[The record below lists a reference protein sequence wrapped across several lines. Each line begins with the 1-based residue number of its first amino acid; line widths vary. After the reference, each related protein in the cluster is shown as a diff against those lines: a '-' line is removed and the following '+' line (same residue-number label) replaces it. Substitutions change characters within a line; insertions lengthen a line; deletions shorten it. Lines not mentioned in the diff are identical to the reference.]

1 MNVSKPKEL
10 SPKIKQA
17 FIRLIAQH
25 TGLVIR
31 ERDQANL
38 TDKLFARMKAIK
50 LTFPE
55 DYYLLL
61 NCQTREAKQEW
72 KKLVVLLTNLESY
85 FFRDKEQC
93 KLLKTKILSELIQRH
108 QVDKTLRLCS
118 AGCSTGEEPYSL
130 AIMLNEL
137 IPDIDSWNLVI
148 FGIDIN
154 QEALDKAKKGIYR
167 AWSLRSIDPKI
178 KHEYF
183 KRIENHYHIDDK
195 IKSLVKWQQVNL
207 VKDPFPQAHLDLQ
220 AFDLI
225 ICRNV
230 FIYFESSAIAQAL
243 DKFYHALQPL
253 GYLITGHSELYG
265 QLLKQFQTNVFP
277 ESLVYQRQTE
287 SLVYTPVGDVPSP
300 LTWDTDD
307 DYTLAFN
314 PETLEHD
321 LEKNTIKMQH
331 VALNLLKQLPPN
343 TPLQKLGNLTPSEL
357 IKQLQSSLDNIIEP
371 DSP

>member
-1 MNVSKPKEL
+1 MNVSTPNEL

-17 FIRLIAQH
+17 FIRLIAQR

-38 TDKLFARMKAIK
+38 RDKIFARMKAIK

-61 NCQTREAKQEW
+61 NCQTREADQEW
-72 KKLVVLLTNLESY
+72 KKMVVLLTNLESY

-93 KLLKTKILSELIQRH
+93 KLLKTKILPELIQRH

-154 QEALDKAKKGIYR
+154 QEALEKARQGIYR
-167 AWSLRSIDPKI
+167 TWSLRSIDPQI
-178 KHEYF
+178 KRHSF
-183 KRIENHYHIDDK
+183 KLIDNHYHINPK
-195 IKSLVKWQQVNL
+195 IKALVKWQQINL
-207 VKDPFPQAHLDLQ
+207 VKDPFPQPHLDLQ
-220 AFDLI
+220 EFDLI

-230 FIYFESSAIAQAL
+230 FIYFESAAIAQAL

-265 QLLKQFQTNVFP
+265 QVLKQFQTNVFP

-287 SLVYTPVGDVPSP
+287 SLVYTPLGDVSSP
-300 LTWDTDD
+300 LSLETDD
-307 DYTLAFN
+307 DYTLTFN
-314 PETLEHD
+314 PESIEHD

-343 TPLQKLGNLTPSEL
+343 TPLPKLGNLTPSEL
-357 IKQLQSSLDNIIEP
+357 IKQLQSSLQIIEP

>member
-1 MNVSKPKEL
+1 VSKPTEL
-10 SPKIKQA
+10 TPKLKQS

-38 TDKLFARMKAIK
+38 QDKLFARMKAIK

-61 NCQTREAKQEW
+61 NCPTPEAEKEW
-72 KKLVVLLTNLESY
+72 KNLVVLLTNLESY

-93 KLLKTKILSELIQRH
+93 KLLKTKILPELIQRH
-108 QVDKTLRLCS
+108 QADKTLRLCS

-137 IPDIDSWNLVI
+137 IPDIETWDLRI

-154 QEALDKAKKGIYR
+154 QEALDRAKQGIYR

-178 KHEYF
+178 KQNYF
-183 KRIENHYHIDDK
+183 RAIDNHYHITPQ
-195 IKSLVKWQQVNL
+195 IKSLVQWQQINL
-207 VKDPFPQAHLDLQ
+207 IKDPLPNPHLDLQ
-220 AFDLI
+220 EFDLI

-230 FIYFESSAIAQAL
+230 FIYFQSAAIAHVL
-243 DKFYHALQPL
+243 DKFYHALQSL

-265 QLLKQFQTNVFP
+265 QVLQQFQTNVFP
-277 ESLVYQRQTE
+277 ESLVYKRQTE

-300 LTWDTDD
+300 LTWETDD
-307 DYTLAFN
+307 DYTLTFN

-331 VALNLLKQLPPN
+331 VALNLLKQLPPD
-343 TPLQKLGNLTPSEL
+343 TPLPKLGNLTPSEL
-357 IKQLQSSLDNIIEP
+357 IQQLQSSLENMET

>member
-1 MNVSKPKEL
+1 MNVLTPNEL

-17 FIRLIAQH
+17 FIRLIAHH

-31 ERDQANL
+31 ERDQAAL
-38 TDKLFARMKAIK
+38 QEKIFTRMKVIK

-61 NCQTREAKQEW
+61 NCPTWEAEQEW
-72 KKLVVLLTNLESY
+72 KNLVVLLTNLESY

-93 KLLKTKILSELIQRH
+93 NLLRTKILPELLQRH
-108 QVDKTLRLCS
+108 QGDKTLRICS

-130 AIMLNEL
+130 AILLNEL
-137 IPDIDSWNLVI
+137 IPDIKTWNLKI

-154 QEALDKAKKGIYR
+154 QNALEKAKEGNYR
-167 AWSLRSIDPKI
+167 SWSLRSIEPQIKQNYFKFIDNHYQIEPKI
-178 KHEYF
+178 KP
-183 KRIENHYHIDDK
+183 
-195 IKSLVKWQQVNL
+195 LVKWQQLNL
-207 VKDPFPQAHLDLQ
+207 VKDPLPQPHLDLHD
-220 AFDLI
+220 FDLI

-230 FIYFESSAIAQAL
+230 FIYFESSAIAQVL

-265 QLLKQFQTNVFP
+265 QVLKQFQTNVFP

-300 LTWDTDD
+300 LTWDTED
-307 DYTLAFN
+307 DYTLAFH
-314 PETLEHD
+314 PETLEDD
-321 LEKNTIKMQH
+321 LKKNTIKMQH
-331 VALNLLKQLPPN
+331 VALNLLKQLPPD
-343 TPLQKLGNLTPSEL
+343 THLQKLGNLTASEL
-357 IKQLQSSLDNIIEP
+357 IEQVESSLNIIEQ
-371 DSP
+371 DSL

>member
-1 MNVSKPKEL
+1 MSKPTEL
-10 SPKIKQA
+10 TPKLRQS

-38 TDKLFARMKAIK
+38 ADKLFARMKALK
-50 LTFPE
+50 LTFFE

-61 NCQTREAKQEW
+61 NCPTPDAEQEW
-72 KKLVVLLTNLESY
+72 KKLVILLTNLESY

-93 KLLKTKILSELIQRH
+93 KLLKTQLLPELIQRH
-108 QVDKTLRLCS
+108 QADKTLRLCS

-137 IPDIDSWNLVI
+137 IPDLENWDLLI

-154 QEALDKAKKGIYR
+154 NEALDRAKQGIYR

-178 KHEYF
+178 KQNYF
-183 KRIENHYHIDDK
+183 RYIDTHYHVNSK
-195 IKSLVKWQQVNL
+195 IKALVKWQQVNL
-207 VKDPFPQAHLDLQ
+207 VKDPLPQPHLDLQ
-220 AFDLI
+220 EFDLI

-230 FIYFESSAIAQAL
+230 FIYFESAAIAHVL

-265 QLLKQFQTNVFP
+265 QVLKQFQTNVFP

-287 SLVYTPVGDVPSP
+287 SLVYTPVGDVLSP
-300 LTWDTDD
+300 MTWETDD
-307 DYTLAFN
+307 DYTLNFN

-331 VALNLLKQLPPN
+331 VALNLLKQLPPD
-343 TPLQKLGNLTPSEL
+343 TPLPKLGNLTPSEL
-357 IKQLQSSLDNIIEP
+357 IQQLQLSLDNRELDLP
-371 DSP
+371 

>member
-1 MNVSKPKEL
+1 MNVSTPNEL

-38 TDKLFARMKAIK
+38 QDKLFARMKAIK

-61 NCQTREAKQEW
+61 NCPTWEAKQEW

-93 KLLKTKILSELIQRH
+93 KLLKTKILPELIQRH

-118 AGCSTGEEPYSL
+118 AGCSTGEEAYSL

-137 IPDIDSWNLVI
+137 IPDIDSWDLVI

-154 QEALDKAKKGIYR
+154 QEALDKAKQGIYR
-167 AWSLRSIDPKI
+167 AWSLRSIDTQI
-178 KHEYF
+178 KHKYF
-183 KRIENHYHIDDK
+183 KCVDNHYHIDDK

-220 AFDLI
+220 EFDLI

-230 FIYFESSAIAQAL
+230 FIYFESSAIAQVL

-265 QLLKQFQTNVFP
+265 QVLKQFQTNVFP

-287 SLVYTPVGDVPSP
+287 SLVYTPLGDVPSP
-300 LTWDTDD
+300 LTWETED
-307 DYTLAFN
+307 DYTLTFN

-331 VALNLLKQLPPN
+331 VALNLLKQLPPDAH
-343 TPLQKLGNLTPSEL
+343 LKKLGNLTASEL
-357 IKQLQSSLDNIIEP
+357 IKQLQSSLNNIIEP

>member
-1 MNVSKPKEL
+1 VSTPKQL
-10 SPKIKQA
+10 SPKIKQG
-17 FIRLIAQH
+17 FIRLIAHH

-31 ERDQANL
+31 ERDQAAL
-38 TDKLFARMKAIK
+38 QDKIFARMKAIK
-50 LTFPE
+50 LAFPE

-61 NCQTREAKQEW
+61 NCQTREAEQEW
-72 KKLVVLLTNLESY
+72 NNLVVLLTNLESY

-93 KLLKTKILSELIQRH
+93 NLLKTQILPELIQRH
-108 QVDKTLRLCS
+108 QADKTLRLCS

-137 IPDIDSWNLVI
+137 IPDIQKWNLVI

-154 QEALDKAKKGIYR
+154 QDALDKAKQGIYR

-178 KHEYF
+178 KYNYL
-183 KRIENHYHIDDK
+183 KPIKNHYHIDDK
-195 IKSLVKWQQVNL
+195 IKSLVKWHQINL
-207 VKDPFPQAHLDLQ
+207 VKDPLPQAHLDLHE
-220 AFDLI
+220 FDLI

-230 FIYFESSAIAQAL
+230 FIYFDCSAIAQVL

-265 QLLKQFQTNVFP
+265 QVLKQFQTNVFP

-287 SLVYTPVGDVPSP
+287 SLVYTPLGDVPSP
-300 LTWDTDD
+300 LTWDTED
-307 DYTLAFN
+307 DYTLTFN
-314 PETLEHD
+314 PETIEND

-331 VALNLLKQLPPN
+331 VALNLLKQLPPDAH
-343 TPLQKLGNLTPSEL
+343 LKKLGNLTASEL
-357 IKQLQSSLDNIIEP
+357 IKQLQSSLNIIDT